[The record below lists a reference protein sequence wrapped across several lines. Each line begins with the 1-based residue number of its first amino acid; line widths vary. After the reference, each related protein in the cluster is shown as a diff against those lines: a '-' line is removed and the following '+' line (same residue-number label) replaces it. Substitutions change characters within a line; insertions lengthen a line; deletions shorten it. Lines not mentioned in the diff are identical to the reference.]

1 MMLGR
6 VLGEVWATR
15 KHPRLDGARL
25 LLVAALQRVGDQL
38 VPTGEVV
45 VARDSIG
52 AQSGHLVVVTWGSGA
67 RRVFAPQD
75 NRHIL
80 ADAAVCRIID
90 SYTHLDEIFNEQ
102 GGDSCSSHV

>member
-6 VLGEVWATR
+6 VIGEVWATR
-15 KHPRLDGARL
+15 KHPRLEGAKL
-25 LLVAALQRVGDQL
+25 LLIAGLQRMGDKL

-45 VARDSIG
+45 VARDSLG
-52 AQSGHLVVVTWGSGA
+52 AQVDHLVVVTWGSGA

-90 SYTHLDEIFNEQ
+90 SHTYLDEIFNEQ
-102 GGDSCSSHV
+102 GGE